1 MDEVMRAK
9 HKRYLDNIY
18 FGAEEIVQTEK
29 NYNIKIRKLGTGLKA
44 ALEHNPQIAHFFE
57 KRSDSDLISELN
69 LQRWYMFCFLVYLD
83 LFSLCAP
90 SELSGSLL
98 LVTPKWL
105 LGGGG

>member
-1 MDEVMRAK
+1 MEGGGADSHSNDLRDLFWVIKIICSDWYPELVSQMDEVMRAK

-69 LQRWYMFCFLVYLD
+69 LQR
-83 LFSLCAP
+83 
-90 SELSGSLL
+90 
-98 LVTPKWL
+98 
-105 LGGGG
+105 